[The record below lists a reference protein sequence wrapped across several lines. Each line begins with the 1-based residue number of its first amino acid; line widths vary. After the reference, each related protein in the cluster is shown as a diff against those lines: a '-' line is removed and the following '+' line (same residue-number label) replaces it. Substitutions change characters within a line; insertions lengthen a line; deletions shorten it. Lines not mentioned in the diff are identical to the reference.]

1 MKFYTGQGDDGES
14 VILGLGGKLS
24 KTEPIFDAL
33 GALDEL
39 NSYLG
44 ICKALAKEEKIKA
57 ALKGAQENLFII
69 QAELGGAKNISIG
82 EEKIQKLEKTIDE
95 FGGFVGQIT
104 KFTIPGGEPLSA
116 RLDFGRALARR
127 AERRAAALKNQISP
141 AALAYLNRLSSLLF
155 VLARYANKKAGA
167 PEGHPSYS

>member
-1 MKFYTGQGDDGES
+1 MKFYTGQGDAGES
-14 VILGLGGKLS
+14 VILGESKKIS
-24 KTEPIFDAL
+24 KTGAVFEAL

-44 ICKALAKEEKIKA
+44 ICKTLTEEEKIKE
-57 ALKGAQENLFII
+57 ALKYAQENLFII
-69 QAELGGAKNISIG
+69 HAELGGTKNIFIG
-82 EEKIQKLEKTIDE
+82 EEKIQKLEKLIDE
-95 FGGFVGQIT
+95 FGEFVGQIT

-127 AERRAAALKNQISP
+127 AERRATALKNQISP